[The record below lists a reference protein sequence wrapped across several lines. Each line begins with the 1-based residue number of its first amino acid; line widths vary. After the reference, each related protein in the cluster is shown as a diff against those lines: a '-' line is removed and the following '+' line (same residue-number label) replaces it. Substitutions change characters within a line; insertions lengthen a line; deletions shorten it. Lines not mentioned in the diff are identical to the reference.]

1 MGRYCSEILV
11 VRSLSLS
18 NKPLAW
24 LIRRMYPFCS
34 GRNPQERLSLRE
46 TTENS
51 WGPNWRGFSLYLSF
65 LFLPF
70 CFCRIQQHYRGFSGT
85 VRLSK
90 RWVAAQ
96 LMADHVTDE
105 CIELLVASL
114 FLSPAPFTP
123 PR

>member
-1 MGRYCSEILV
+1 M
-11 VRSLSLS
+11 
-18 NKPLAW
+18 LASDN
-24 LIRRMYPFCS
+24 LELFGEQTCKASACTYHF
-34 GRNPQERLSLRE
+34 
-46 TTENS
+46 
-51 WGPNWRGFSLYLSF
+51 F
-65 LFLPF
+65 LLF
-70 CFCRIQQHYRGFSGT
+70 CFCSIQQHYPAYSAT

-114 FLSPAPFTP
+114 FLSPGPFTP